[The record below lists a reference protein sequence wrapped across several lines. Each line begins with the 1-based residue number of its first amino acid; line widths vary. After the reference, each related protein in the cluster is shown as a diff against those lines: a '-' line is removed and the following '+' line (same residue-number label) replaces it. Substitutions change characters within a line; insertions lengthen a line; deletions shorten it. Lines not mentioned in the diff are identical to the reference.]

1 MNMPEVPIDDNN
13 ETKKATSVEVTL
25 FLIDSVT
32 PNADNIFT
40 IP

>member
-32 PNADNIFT
+32 ANTDTTYT